1 MTGLLRI
8 SDKNDDVEIEPK
20 FHRWIFETWA
30 DDLVRDFEQRLLG
43 VGTKAS

>member
-1 MTGLLRI
+1 MASSHDIAL
-8 SDKNDDVEIEPK
+8 
-20 FHRWIFETWA
+20 FETWA